1 MANQLHAL
9 GTAPDVRAAPADLM
23 EMITESE
30 PLTWPTRIVC
40 LGQARNSSDSQILE
54 LELDDDEI
62 QLFESLTKAAKAAK
76 ALEEG
81 SLASDKY
88 TSKPVQIRV
97 VGGWVRDKLL
107 GLTTHDVDVAL
118 DTCTGVQF
126 AHIVK
131 DYITDFEE
139 TNDQKKCG
147 RTGVIAANPAQ
158 SKHLETATMKI
169 HRIEVDFSNLR
180 HETYADDSRIPTTVI
195 GTPIEDSYRRDFTMN
210 ALYYNLQTQQV
221 EDWTRR
227 GLRDLLET
235 KIVVTPLEAYQTFHD
250 DPLRVLRAIRFAVRF
265 DMKLAENLKKAS
277 MDAQIHQELH
287 RKVSR
292 ERVGKELEGMLS
304 GKHANPQKALQMICD
319 LHLAG
324 GVFCVPPPSVPTR
337 GTIGQARLEQVPYLR
352 GNNPEDLA
360 QLRQLAWEEARQC
373 LFVLPRLLKQ
383 FPQPKEGD
391 TTIDRRLVFLA
402 TVLLPY
408 EHLQY
413 EDKNKVKYVAEYM
426 MRDGIKFKNKDAQG
440 IVSLTHHL
448 DDMVQLLLRRPEAS
462 PSVRLQAGLL
472 LRNTKE
478 LWVTL
483 LTVATV
489 ALVRRKGEDM
499 SMDWGARAN
508 EWYTTIMDGLELD
521 GCWTMR
527 PLMNGKE
534 LMEKLG
540 LDKGPEVGIY
550 NQEQLHWMLMNPSGT
565 LQDCI
570 TFLKTFQKQR
580 EFEEDQAAQHISKKM
595 HL

>member
-1 MANQLHAL
+1 MAQPLPEL
-9 GTAPDVRAAPADLM
+9 MDV
-23 EMITESE
+23 ITQSD
-30 PLTWPTRIVC
+30 PLTWPTKIVGF
-40 LGQARNSSDSQILE
+40 GQARNSSTSKILE
-54 LELDDDEI
+54 LELDDDEK
-62 QLFESLTKAAKAAK
+62 QLFDSLVKAATALEQGSLTTT
-76 ALEEG
+76 G
-81 SLASDKY
+81 TG
-88 TSKPVQIRV
+88 TSTETSTHTQKSQPVQIRV
-97 VGGWVRDKLL
+97 AGGWVRDKLL
-107 GLTTHDVDVAL
+107 GLTTHDVDIAL

-131 DYITDFEE
+131 DYMTNFEE
-139 TNDQKKCG
+139 TNDKKKCG
-147 RTGVIAANPAQ
+147 RIGVIAANPAQ

-169 HRIEVDFSNLR
+169 HGIEVDFSNLR

-210 ALYYNLQTQQV
+210 ALYYNLHTHQV

-235 KIVVTPLEAYQTFHD
+235 RVVVTPLEAYQTFHD

-265 DMKLAENLKKAS
+265 DMQLAEDLKKAS
-277 MDAQIHQELH
+277 MDAQIHKELH

-304 GKHANPQKALQMICD
+304 EKHANPQKALQMICD

-337 GTIGQARLEQVPYLR
+337 GTIGQARLEQTPYFGETLD
-352 GNNPEDLA
+352 DLA
-360 QLRQLAWEEARQC
+360 HLRQLAWEESRQC
-373 LFVLPRLLKQ
+373 LFVLPHLLQKI
-383 FPQPKEGD
+383 PQGGD
-391 TTIDRRLVFLA
+391 TTIDNRLVFLA

-408 EHLQY
+408 KHLQY

-440 IVSLTHHL
+440 IVTLTLHL

-462 PSVRLQAGLL
+462 PSMRLQAGLL

-483 LTVATV
+483 LIVAAV
-489 ALVRRKGEDM
+489 DLVRRKGEDG
-499 SMDWGARAN
+499 SMDWWGDRAY
-508 EWYTTIMDGLELD
+508 EWYTTIVEGLDLE
-521 GCWTMR
+521 GCWKVK
-527 PLMNGKE
+527 PLMNGKD
-534 LMEKLG
+534 LMHALC

-550 NQEQLHWMLMNPSGT
+550 NQEQVDWMLMNPKGT
-565 LQDCI
+565 LQECEA
-570 TFLKTFQKQR
+570 FLKTFQKQR
-580 EFEEDQAAQHISKKM
+580 EFEQDQAAQHVKKKM